1 MAKFFTR
8 GQLEKMSNE
17 NIKSSFLALQEN
29 VLLQKNDLLQQNKE
43 VSKQLSDLTTKFES
57 IVTQN
62 EELASKVAVAQNI
75 SKFLQEPFQKNQ

>member
-75 SKFLQEPFQKNQ
+75 SKFLQESFQKNQ

>member
-29 VLLQKNDLLQQNKE
+29 VLLQKNDLLQLNKE

-57 IVTQN
+57 IVKQN

-75 SKFLQEPFQKNQ
+75 SKFLQESFQKNQ

>member
-17 NIKSSFLALQEN
+17 NIKSSFLTLQEN

-57 IVTQN
+57 IVKQN

-75 SKFLQEPFQKNQ
+75 SKFLQESFQKNQ

>member
-57 IVTQN
+57 IVKQN

-75 SKFLQEPFQKNQ
+75 SKFLQESFQKNQ